1 MARLSHVLVID
12 SDPQGLQAMSF
23 GFEREGIR
31 VTTAVSTDDALLC
44 IQANRPDAVV
54 VTLRQG
60 ADPSRFILEELSAG
74 SMLPVVAVGTEDHR
88 RAVVGQAN
96 VDFLTVP
103 AYLRDVITA
112 TRMRAASRKDGKDP
126 VVQGAL
132 SEYGLFFLLRTILAS
147 KQSTII
153 QIERANRKG
162 ELKICKGELR
172 TAQIGTITG
181 APALNQ
187 MLLWEEAALEVRFKA
202 VTARSQFNNKAS
214 VLMEEVER
222 FLRDFAHSARA
233 LGSAQTVY
241 EVSATNPVEVAS
253 EVAPVLRLFD
263 GQRSISDVLDESPFR
278 VFDTLRI
285 ISRFSETETI
295 KKKLGVEARPAVST
309 SAASPLMETWL
320 RGESERERIDAVAA
334 AAISSI
340 TPIPVSIPAGATSQA
355 QAPSAAHSLSPQSGG
370 TGPLPILEQSRVPA
384 VAATVPAAPVKG
396 QAAKVVAP
404 LADESNLTP
413 ATGTIARSTRGEMV
427 AKAST
432 GEKAYKQR
440 PSMVIDLPADFMES
454 QTSEPTPAPVVVQP
468 ALAAAPA
475 ARSVAPLETVPAQNT
490 LPGGAVGH
498 EPIVLGVPKI
508 QAIGGELGRA
518 GGINSDRT
526 TGSME
531 IRTAPRQ
538 TKTHTPIASGSIE
551 LDPSLMAEMEPPRA
565 APRIAAPAPIA
576 SVAPVEP
583 VARQTGPVS
592 NPFKAKTRT
601 GEFDDLEKDFFD
613 REKDLYKPEKSD
625 SFDDM

>member
-12 SDPQGLQAMSF
+12 SDLQGLQAMSF

-31 VTTAVSTDDALLC
+31 VTTAISPDAALAN
-44 IQANRPDAVV
+44 IQADRPDAVV

-60 ADPSRFILEELSAG
+60 ADASRFILEGLSTG

-112 TRMRAASRKDGKDP
+112 TRMRAAARKDGKDP

-132 SEYGLFFLLRTILAS
+132 SEYGLFFLLRTILAL

-187 MLLWEEAALEVRFKA
+187 LLLWEEAALEVRFKA
-202 VTARSQFNNKAS
+202 VTARSQFNNKGSA
-214 VLMEEVER
+214 LIEDVER

-241 EVSATNPVEVAS
+241 EVSSTSSVDVAP

-295 KKKLGVEARPAVST
+295 RKKVGVEARPAVST

-320 RGESERERIDAVAA
+320 KGESERERIDAAVAA
-334 AAISSI
+334 AGVSL
-340 TPIPVSIPAGATSQA
+340 TPRPVIASATVTQLARATVTAPGKPPVST
-355 QAPSAAHSLSPQSGG
+355 QSGG
-370 TGPLPILEQSRVPA
+370 TGPLPAPA
-384 VAATVPAAPVKG
+384 QLRGPAA
-396 QAAKVVAP
+396 VVAEP
-404 LADESNLTP
+404 AAVVVAQTGAISSEMKDEADLTP

-427 AKAST
+427 ARST
-432 GEKAYKQR
+432 TSEKAYKPR
-440 PSMVIDLPADFMES
+440 PSMVIDLPAEYME
-454 QTSEPTPAPVVVQP
+454 QP
-468 ALAAAPA
+468 AVAPA
-475 ARSVAPLETVPAQNT
+475 ASYAEPTATTAASPAPTSSAFAPAETMPAQNT
-490 LPGGAVGH
+490 LPGGTAAHGVNAVNV
-498 EPIVLGVPKI
+498 PPAALGIAP
-508 QAIGGELGRA
+508 L
-518 GGINSDRT
+518 DRPDAASSSRS

-531 IRTAPRQ
+531 IRSVPR
-538 TKTHTPIASGSIE
+538 KTSTRTPIASGSIE
-551 LDPSLMAEMEPPRA
+551 LDPSLMAEIEPPRF
-565 APRIAAPAPIA
+565 APRPANPTPEA
-576 SVAPVEP
+576 P
-583 VARQTGPVS
+583 VARKTGPQN

-613 REKDLYKPEKSD
+613 REKDLYKPEKPD